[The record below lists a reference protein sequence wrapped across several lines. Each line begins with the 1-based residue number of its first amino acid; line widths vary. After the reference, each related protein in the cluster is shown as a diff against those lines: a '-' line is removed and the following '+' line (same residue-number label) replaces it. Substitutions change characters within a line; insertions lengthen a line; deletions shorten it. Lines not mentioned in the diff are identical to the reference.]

1 MNVTGFSLKFN
12 RITILALVVVVIMG
26 LVEYQNLSR
35 DSMPPFTVRVATIV
49 TQFPGASPERV
60 ESLISDKVEKVLQE
74 IPEVK
79 TILSTSRTGVS
90 IVKMVVRDDVP
101 DSKLQA
107 VWDLTRRKIDN
118 IKKDLPEG
126 IYGPNLDDENIGVVY
141 GIFVGLESDGFEY
154 NELKSY
160 ADKLRNDL
168 IALDDA
174 AKVIIG
180 GKVEERIY
188 IEYNDAKLAQAGL
201 TAGQLKSII
210 SESNIIIPSGQINLG
225 EERIILES
233 SGNFESI
240 ASIQNLAVPIGFQGE
255 SVLLGDLATIK
266 RDYVS
271 PKESIVRINGNQA
284 LALYVSVKEGAN
296 LIELGKDVD
305 ELIKEYNDTKLPLG
319 INAITIASQDK
330 EVKKKIDVF
339 IVNLIQSIVIVLLVI
354 LMVLGWRAGVII
366 ASMVPGTII
375 LTFLLMGLFDVGL
388 NQVTLASLIMALGL
402 LVDNGIVMVEGLLEK
417 LHAGQSKFDA
427 AVNSAKEYMTPL
439 LISTLTTS
447 AAFLSFYLADGAM
460 GDMMGNIF
468 LVITMALLS
477 SWLMAFTIIPL
488 FGNALLKVHHGA
500 EQHKTI
506 FDRLRGNYNKYL
518 EWALKNPVLTLLA
531 IVVLFFISLFGFRFI
546 PSIFMPPNDR
556 NLVVV
561 DINFPLGT
569 KIETTDSK
577 VALLENYIK
586 ESLQISENIEE
597 GIINWSSY
605 IGKGPEA
612 YDLGYFA
619 GEPNSSY
626 AHMLLNTTS
635 DKANDEVINKLRDF
649 AGNNLLDAEVKINRL
664 VGSGGAAAP
673 IEIRIAGD
681 DPDELFRI
689 ADRIK
694 TKLFQTPGAI
704 NVTDDW
710 GSRIKKFYIK
720 IDEHK
725 LSRSGLTNQDIAISL
740 LTSLDGFEVGE
751 FRDEDQSIPIKMK
764 SEGSE
769 NLAYTDI
776 ENLNVFS
783 QARGTSVP
791 LSQVAEIEVPWQ
803 YSKILR
809 RKLKRNLIIQAGV
822 ADGYLASEIMEDVI
836 RPMMNEE
843 SKSWKSGYTF
853 EFGGDAEGS
862 NDAMGAVLLNLPLAF
877 FIITLLL
884 VIQFNSFRKASI
896 IFMTIPL
903 AIVGVTGGLLIA
915 QSFFSFT
922 AFLGI
927 ISLAGI
933 IINDAIVLIDKMGSE
948 LNEGKGLLESIKK
961 AANDRFSPIMLTTLT
976 TSCGMI
982 PLWTGGGALWSPM
995 AITIIFGLLF
1005 GTIILLIFV
1014 PVIFKLL
1021 YKSRQKVSASN

>member
-1 MNVTGFSLKFN
+1 MNLTGLSLKYN
-12 RITILALVVVVIMG
+12 RITLLALLVVVIMG
-26 LVEYQNLSR
+26 LLEYSNLSR
-35 DSMPPFTVRVATIV
+35 DSMPPFTVRVATII

-60 ESLISDKVEKVLQE
+60 ESLISDRVEKALQE

-79 TILSTSRTGVS
+79 TISSTSRTGVS
-90 IVKMVVRDDVP
+90 IVKMSIWEDVP
-101 DSKLQA
+101 ESKLQSI
-107 VWDLTRRKIDN
+107 WDLARRKIDN

-126 IYGPNLDDENIGVVY
+126 IYGPKLDDENIGVVY

-154 NELKSY
+154 NELKTY
-160 ADKLRNDL
+160 ADKLRDDL

-180 GKVEERIY
+180 GEVEERVY
-188 IEYNDAKLAQAGL
+188 IEYNDAKLAQVGL
-201 TAGQLKSII
+201 TSGQLKNII

-225 EERIILES
+225 DERIILES
-233 SGNFESI
+233 SGNFQSVESI
-240 ASIQNLAVPIGFQGE
+240 KNLVIPIGFQGE
-255 SVLLGDLATIK
+255 TVLLGDLATINK
-266 RDYVS
+266 DYVS
-271 PKESIVRINGNQA
+271 PKESIVRINGNQS
-284 LALYVSVKEGAN
+284 LALYVTVKEGAN

-305 ELIKEYNDTKLPLG
+305 DVIKNYNETKLPLG
-319 INAITIASQDK
+319 ITALRIASQDI
-330 EVKKKIDVF
+330 EVQKKIKVF
-339 IVNLIQSIVIVLLVI
+339 IGNLVQSIVIVLLVI
-354 LMVLGWRAGVII
+354 LLVLGWRAGVII
-366 ASMVPGTII
+366 ASLVPGTMI

-402 LVDNGIVMVEGLLEK
+402 LVDNGIVMVESLLEK
-417 LHAGQSKFDA
+417 LQEGQSKFEA
-427 AVNSAKEYMTPL
+427 AVNSAKEFMTPL
-439 LISTLTTS
+439 LISSLTTC
-447 AAFLSFYLADGAM
+447 AAFLSFYLADGPM

-488 FGNALLKVHHGA
+488 FGIALLKVHKSAGP
-500 EQHKTI
+500 HKTI
-506 FDRLRGNYNKYL
+506 FDHIKEPYNKYL
-518 EWALKNPVLTLLA
+518 DWALKKPVLTLLA
-531 IVVLFFISLFGFRFI
+531 IVVLFFISTVGFRFI
-546 PSIFMPPNDR
+546 PSIFMPPSDR

-561 DINFPLGT
+561 DINYPLGT

-577 VALLENYIK
+577 VGLLENFIK
-586 ESLQISENIEE
+586 DSLLINDKLDE

-626 AHMLLNTTS
+626 AHMLINTTS
-635 DKANDEVINKLRDF
+635 DFANDIVINKLRDF
-649 AGNNLLDAEVKINRL
+649 ADNNLLDAEIKISRL
-664 VGSGGAAAP
+664 VGSGGAEAP
-673 IEIRIAGD
+673 IEIRITGD
-681 DPDELFRI
+681 DPDELFKI
-689 ADRIK
+689 ADRVK

-704 NVTDDW
+704 NITDDW
-710 GSRIKKFYIK
+710 GSRIKKLYVK

-725 LSRSGLTNQDIAISL
+725 LSRSGLTNQDVAVSL

-751 FRDEDQSIPIKMK
+751 FRDEDQSIPITMK
-764 SEGSE
+764 REGSE
-769 NLAYTDI
+769 NLAYSNI
-776 ENLNVFS
+776 KNLNVFS
-783 QARGTSVP
+783 QSRGTSIP
-791 LSQVAEIEVPWQ
+791 LSQVAEIEIPWQ

-809 RKLKRNLIIQAGV
+809 RKLKRNLIIQASV
-822 ADGYLASEIMEDVI
+822 ADGYLASDIMNEAI

-843 SKSWKSGYTF
+843 SKTWKSGYTF
-853 EFGGDAEGS
+853 EYGGDAEGS
-862 NDAMGAVLLNLPLAF
+862 NDAMGAVLLNLPLSF
-877 FIITLLL
+877 FIIILLL
-884 VIQFNSFRKASI
+884 VIQFNSIRKAGI
-896 IFMTIPL
+896 ILMTIPL
-903 AIVGVTGGLLIA
+903 SLIGVTGGLLGA
-915 QSFFSFT
+915 GSFFSFT

-976 TSCGMI
+976 TSCGMV

-1014 PVIFKLL
+1014 PVVFKLL
-1021 YKSRQKVSASN
+1021 FRNEQKKIA